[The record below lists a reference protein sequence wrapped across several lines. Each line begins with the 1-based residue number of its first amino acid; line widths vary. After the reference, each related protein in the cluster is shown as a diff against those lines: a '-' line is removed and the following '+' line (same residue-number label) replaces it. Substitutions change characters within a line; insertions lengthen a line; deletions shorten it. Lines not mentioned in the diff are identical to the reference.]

1 MKKLVLILFVCLLT
15 LGTFAQNVQTH
26 YDLGKG
32 REYLT
37 TTVEMF
43 RPDKFGST
51 FFFIDM
57 NYGDAGVKGVSL
69 AYWEIARAFTFGKC
83 PIALHVEYNGG
94 FGQFPATPFNGAYQI
109 NDAYLGGLEY
119 SLNAKDFSRGL
130 TIQTL
135 FKSIRGKNEASF
147 QLTGV
152 WYMNLLKNKVTFSG
166 FADFWKED
174 NAFIIGETTAG
185 NLILKTTDFVFL
197 AEPQLWY
204 NCCKKFA
211 VGGEVEL
218 SNNFGGHEGFMV
230 NPTVAM
236 KYTF

>member
-1 MKKLVLILFVCLLT
+1 MKKLVLILFVCLL
-15 LGTFAQNVQTH
+15 GVSSYGQNVQTH
-26 YDLGKG
+26 YDLGEG

-57 NYGDAGVKGVSL
+57 DYGSNGVEGVSL
-69 AYWEIARAFTFGKC
+69 AYWEIARAITLFKS
-83 PIALHVEYNGG
+83 PIAAHVEYNGG
-94 FGQFPATPFNGAYQI
+94 FGQWTTGGSYQI

-119 SLNAKDFSRGL
+119 SLNAKDFSRGF
-130 TIQTL
+130 TFQTL
-135 FKSIRGKNEASF
+135 FKSIRGKNDASF

-152 WYMNLLKNKVTFSG
+152 WYMNMLKNKVTFSG

-174 NAFIIGETTAG
+174 NVFVVGGTAQ
-185 NLILKTTDFVFL
+185 NPVLETTDFVFL

-204 NCCKKFA
+204 NFCKNFSA
-211 VGGEVEL
+211 GGEVEL
-218 SNNFGGHEGFMV
+218 SSNFAGNKGFMV

>member
-1 MKKLVLILFVCLLT
+1 MKKLALILFVSLLA

-26 YDLGKG
+26 YDLGKD
-32 REYLT
+32 RKFLT

-57 NYGDAGVKGVSL
+57 NYGEAGAEGVSM
-69 AYWEIARAFTFGKC
+69 AYWEIARAITLFKTPF
-83 PIALHVEYNGG
+83 ALHLEYNGG
-94 FGQFPATPFNGAYQI
+94 FGQFASTPFNGAYQI
-109 NDAYLGGLEY
+109 NDAYLGGVEY
-119 SLNAKDFSRGL
+119 SWNATDFSRGFTL
-130 TIQTL
+130 QTL

-152 WYMNLLKNKVTFSG
+152 WYVNMLKNKVTFSG

-174 NAFIIGETTAG
+174 NVFGFGADAE
-185 NLILKTTDFVFL
+185 KTKFVFL
-197 AEPQLWY
+197 SEPQLWY
-204 NCCKKFA
+204 NFCKNFSA
-211 VGGEVEL
+211 GSEVEL
-218 SNNFGGHEGFMV
+218 GYNFTGNPTKGFHV
-230 NPTVAM
+230 NPTAAL

>member
-1 MKKLVLILFVCLLT
+1 MKKLVLILLVCLM
-15 LGTFAQNVQTH
+15 GVGAYAQNVQTH

-43 RPDKFGST
+43 RPDKYGST

-57 NYGDAGVKGVSL
+57 NYGEAGAQGVSL
-69 AYWEIARAFTFGKC
+69 AYWEIARAVTLFKS
-83 PIALHVEYNGG
+83 PLALHVEYNGG
-94 FGQFPATPFNGAYQI
+94 FGQYRPTPYLAYNGAYQI

-119 SLNAKDFSRGL
+119 SINAKDFSRGF
-130 TIQTL
+130 TFQTL
-135 FKSIRGKNEASF
+135 FKSIRGKNDASF

-174 NAFIIGETTAG
+174 NHFFDGKEDT
-185 NLILKTTDFVFL
+185 KFVFL
-197 AEPQLWY
+197 SEPQLWY
-204 NCCKKFA
+204 NFCKNFSA
-211 VGGEVEL
+211 GSEVEL
-218 SNNFGGHEGFMV
+218 SSNFGGNRGFMV